1 MALRLRLRPGFHGAG
16 RRGSVCVLEEGEM
29 DMRLHRRKRKKG
41 DTAKLANLLAP
52 LEELDSTSA
61 AKQLGANHPPIAQP
75 GDPHFG
81 AIVIDN
87 EGLQVPREI
96 MEASDEKTILGMERV
111 VLVILG
117 VMLAF
122 IAFIA
127 WQISQMTAE

>member
-1 MALRLRLRPGFHGAG
+1 
-16 RRGSVCVLEEGEM
+16 
-29 DMRLHRRKRKKG
+29 MRLHRRKRKKG

-52 LEELDSTSA
+52 LEEQDSSSA
-61 AKQLGANHPPIAQP
+61 AKQLGANHPPVAQP

-96 MEASDEKTILGMERV
+96 LEANDEEKILGMEPV

-127 WQISQMTAE
+127 WQISLLPAE